1 MSSDTRNSVIK
12 GESNMK
18 LISYENKLYFC
29 FEAKILGR
37 SLGITMLP
45 ASDKDINQIEKA
57 IKCIRAGTPIDAQSG

>member
-1 MSSDTRNSVIK
+1 
-12 GESNMK
+12 MK

-57 IKCIRAGTPIDAQSG
+57 IKCIRAGTPLDAQSG

>member
-1 MSSDTRNSVIK
+1 
-12 GESNMK
+12 MK
-18 LISYENKLYFC
+18 LISYENKLYIC

-57 IKCIRAGTPIDAQSG
+57 IKCIRAGTPIDTKSV

>member
-18 LISYENKLYFC
+18 LISYENKHYFC

-37 SLGITMLP
+37 SLGITMSP
-45 ASDKDINQIEKA
+45 ANDKDINQIEKA
-57 IKCIRAGTPIDAQSG
+57 IKCIRTGTPIDAKCV